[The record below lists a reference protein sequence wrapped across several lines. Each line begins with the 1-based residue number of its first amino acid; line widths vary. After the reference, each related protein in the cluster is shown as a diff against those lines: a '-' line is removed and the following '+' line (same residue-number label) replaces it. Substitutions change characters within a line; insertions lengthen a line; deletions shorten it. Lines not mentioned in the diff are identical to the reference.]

1 MATITLRETK
11 GSPLTFVE
19 MDGNLTNLNDDKQEL
34 INTFNSETT
43 MADDADYISFW
54 DTSANAAKKI
64 FAIDTPFFYRTMV
77 IKAIPDANDT
87 YVGDGITAVTC
98 PTTFDG
104 LVLYSIGA
112 HVYTAGA
119 GSVTTVQLYN
129 VTTSLDVLST
139 AITIDAG
146 ELDTNTAATP
156 AVINTSGNTNKV
168 YSDGTTATVLRID
181 IDAIG
186 SGTAAK
192 GLEIRMEFR
201 GSN

>member
-11 GSPLTFVE
+11 GSPLTFAE
-19 MDGNLTNLNDDKQEL
+19 ADSNFSNLNDDKQEL
-34 INTFNSETT
+34 INTFTT
-43 MADDADYISFW
+43 QTAMADDADYISFW
-54 DTSANAAKKI
+54 DTSADGPKKI
-64 FAIDTPFFYRTMV
+64 LAIDTPFFYRTMV
-77 IKAIPDANDT
+77 IKVIPDANDT
-87 YVGDGITAVTC
+87 YVGDGITAITC

-112 HVYTAGA
+112 HVYTAGT

-129 VTTSLDVLST
+129 VTTSTDVLST

-146 ELDTNTAATP
+146 ELDTNSAATP
-156 AVINTSGNTNKV
+156 AVINESGNTNKV

-181 IDAIG
+181 IDTIG
-186 SGTAAK
+186 SSTAAK
-192 GLEIRMEFR
+192 GLEVRMEFR